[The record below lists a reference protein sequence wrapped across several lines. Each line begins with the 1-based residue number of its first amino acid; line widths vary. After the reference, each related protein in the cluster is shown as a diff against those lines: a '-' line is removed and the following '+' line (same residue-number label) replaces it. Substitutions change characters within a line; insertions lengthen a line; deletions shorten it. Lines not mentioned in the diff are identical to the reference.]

1 MSNSDTKR
9 LGLLLYLFDVQEIG
23 ADLDLIANDQ
33 GLRLIKGYYSAIKC
47 GRARSAQVNEVEI
60 AFHLTDAGMKPRDV
74 RVVEPHVGIGQPAN
88 FKAFADDG
96 FRIDRTI
103 FARNYEC
110 ALLYGAHLF
119 RRHRAQNGPW
129 AR

>member
-1 MSNSDTKR
+1 MSNSDPKR
-9 LGLLLYLFDVQEIG
+9 PGFLLYRLDVEEIG
-23 ADLDLIANDQ
+23 ADLDLIAIDQ
-33 GLRLIKGYYSAIKC
+33 GLRLIKRYYSAIKC

-60 AFHLTDAGMKPRDV
+60 AFHLTDAGMKPRDL
-74 RVVEPHVGIGQPAN
+74 RVVEPYVGIGKPAN
-88 FKAFADDG
+88 SKAFADDG

-110 ALLYGAHLF
+110 ALLYGAHLV
-119 RRHRAQNGPW
+119 RKHRAQDGLW